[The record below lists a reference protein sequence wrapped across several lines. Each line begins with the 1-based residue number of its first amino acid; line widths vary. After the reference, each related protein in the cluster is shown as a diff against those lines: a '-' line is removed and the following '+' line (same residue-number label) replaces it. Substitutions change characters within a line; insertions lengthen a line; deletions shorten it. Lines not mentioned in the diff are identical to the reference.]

1 MAFTPKKIPAI
12 PDISRLGQG
21 LLQDTLRALKT
32 AVETRLLGLH
42 GSADQAVLK
51 GELGVQVF
59 DLQVVTDM
67 QNDSGTYQKK
77 TRNIGI
83 VNGII
88 TVIGDETDW
97 VDL

>member
-42 GSADQAVLK
+42 GSADQAVLR
-51 GELGVQVF
+51 GELGVEVF
-59 DLQVVTDM
+59 DLQVVTDVRD
-67 QNDSGTYQKK
+67 NGGTHQKK
-77 TRNIGI
+77 TRSIGI
-83 VNGII
+83 VNGLV

-97 VDL
+97 VDI